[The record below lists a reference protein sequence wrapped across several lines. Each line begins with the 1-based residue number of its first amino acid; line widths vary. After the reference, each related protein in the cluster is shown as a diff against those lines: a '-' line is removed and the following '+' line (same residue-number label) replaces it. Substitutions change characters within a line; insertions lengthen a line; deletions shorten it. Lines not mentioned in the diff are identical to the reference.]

1 MGRFTERGQLVIT
14 GRIKNIFKTSMG
26 KYVNPQIIEEKMSQ
40 SKYIDQILAVGE
52 NQKFVAAL
60 IIPDF
65 SAIKEWCE
73 SKKIIYSH
81 PKEMVENL
89 NVKDLIKSEINK
101 YNQELSKT
109 ENVMRFELLA
119 DEWTQENGFLTPTL
133 KVKRNKISKR
143 YAELIDSMFVDH
155 Q

>member
-1 MGRFTERGQLVIT
+1 MA
-14 GRIKNIFKTSMG
+14 
-26 KYVNPQIIEEKMSQ
+26 Q
-40 SKYIDQILAVGE
+40 SKYIEQILVIGE

-60 IIPDF
+60 IIPNF

-73 SKKIIYSH
+73 SEKIIYSH

-89 NVKDLIKSEINK
+89 NVKNLIKSEINK
-101 YNQELSKT
+101 YNQELSKS

-133 KVKRNKISKR
+133 KVKRNKISKK